1 MDTSNTGKIKLGV
14 TASKWDCLDRCRT
27 INSTACEW
35 SIQPGECSAHTDKV
49 KEANGDE
56 TSLCYIL
63 GPRKSGKGIITLDKN
78 LTKEMFHNYKTTLT
92 NKM

>member
-14 TASKWDCLDRCRT
+14 TASKWDCLDRCLT

-35 SIQPGECSAHTDKV
+35 SIKRGECRAHTEKV
-49 KEANGDE
+49 EEANGDE

-63 GPRKSGKGIITLDKN
+63 GPRNAGKGINTHQKN
-78 LTKEMFHNYKTTLT
+78 LTKEMF
-92 NKM
+92 